1 MKKVKMIIFS
11 IIWVIYFIFI
21 QIYQVPFT
29 NEVALTQFDN
39 SVASYSN
46 FQFLLLFKK
55 YGVFLLLLITIL
67 FYFKNIKEF
76 IKNKKER

>member
-39 SVASYSN
+39 SVTSYSN
-46 FQFLLLFKK
+46 LQFLLLFKK